1 MLESVFNAGTFSI
14 LSVCMALGAALLLG
28 LVIAM
33 AFKFTDTSGSNLAMI
48 LVVLPVLV
56 AAVIMIVNG
65 SLGTSVAVLG
75 AFGLVRF
82 RSAPGSAKEIAYIF
96 FSMAVGLALGM
107 GYISLGF
114 MITALVLAVLVL
126 LEKIG
131 FSDNGSSERDLKVTI
146 PEDLSY
152 NGIFDDLFLQYTSK
166 SNLRRVKTTNMGTM
180 YELTY
185 RVVMRQPEFD
195 KELIDAIRCRN
206 GNLSISLGLVQK
218 EKNEL

>member
-114 MITALVLAVLVL
+114 MITALVLAVLVF

-146 PEDLSY
+146 PE
-152 NGIFDDLFLQYTSK
+152 I
-166 SNLRRVKTTNMGTM
+166 
-180 YELTY
+180 
-185 RVVMRQPEFD
+185 
-195 KELIDAIRCRN
+195 
-206 GNLSISLGLVQK
+206 
-218 EKNEL
+218 